1 MEILSNTPIHI
12 IKELIN
18 KHIKN
23 KKELD
28 LFSLHAT
35 KYIKAYIL
43 LCLID
48 DNDEP
53 KVNKPDDYENINDLI
68 EYQQLYDLFVID
80 KVYKIKET
88 IDNKTEEIIK
98 QIIEDNKFKK
108 EDAKIGKILTDSVNW
123 IRETVPK
130 WRKKKWDYAE
140 ALIEKIKQNQIQEC
154 KNIKKLEN
162 KKGPGRPKKKNNNED
177 DGQRKIDTYMDIDQF

>member
-1 MEILSNTPIHI
+1 M
-12 IKELIN
+12 
-18 KHIKN
+18 
-23 KKELD
+23 
-28 LFSLHAT
+28 
-35 KYIKAYIL
+35 
-43 LCLID
+43 
-48 DNDEP
+48 
-53 KVNKPDDYENINDLI
+53 
-68 EYQQLYDLFVID
+68 ID

-140 ALIEKIKQNQIQEC
+140 ALI
-154 KNIKKLEN
+154 
-162 KKGPGRPKKKNNNED
+162 
-177 DGQRKIDTYMDIDQF
+177 